1 MSKAAT
7 ITTVSQAERE
17 QCAEI
22 ERELLRRLR
31 VLAPKAEAL
40 RRKCIEEE
48 TALRLELFD
57 YLNANRAILYKADS
71 IVVAKK
77 TGLKVTRK
85 QPPSTSIVKL
95 LQAGELASAGEQ
107 IYGFQVAGKG
117 QPRPESGTRGY
128 QEFINAVLAACDH
141 WMEPGEPATTTEAA

>member
-17 QCAEI
+17 QCAEV

-48 TALRLELFD
+48 KALRLELFD
-57 YLNANRAILYKADS
+57 YLNANRNILYKADS

-77 TGLKVTRK
+77 TGLRVTTRK
-85 QPPSTSIVKL
+85 PPSTSIIKL
-95 LQAGELASAGEQ
+95 LQAGMLESAGRQ
-107 IYGFQVAGKG
+107 LYGFQVAGKG
-117 QPRPESGTRGY
+117 QPRLKDGTRGY
-128 QEFINAVLAACDH
+128 QEFVDAVLAACDH
-141 WMEPGEPATTTEAA
+141 WMEPEPATTTEAA